1 MEEQSIPCT
10 PRTAQACKKIPVT
23 VITSVKHSKHSNGRK
38 MINEYVKERK
48 INQGSYGRVVLYRNS
63 NDGIP
68 YAIKVV
74 CKSRL
79 RKLRI
84 TQSETA
90 MTDVLRE
97 VRTRVSLMYFFVF
110 MYAQTQGLP
119 FLLIMLLC
127 CFILSFFLVI
137 RLFRVPSTVIPHL
150 AATFLKQAK
159 SSMSCNNSDIYIQ
172 FSSAVPLDSQEHVL
186 DLLHKDFL

>member
-1 MEEQSIPCT
+1 
-10 PRTAQACKKIPVT
+10 
-23 VITSVKHSKHSNGRK
+23 
-38 MINEYVKERK
+38 
-48 INQGSYGRVVLYRNS
+48 
-63 NDGIP
+63 
-68 YAIKVV
+68 
-74 CKSRL
+74 
-79 RKLRI
+79 
-84 TQSETA
+84 

-127 CFILSFFLVI
+127 CFIFSFFLV
-137 RLFRVPSTVIPHL
+137 RFFRVPSTTVIPHL

-186 DLLHKDFL
+186 NLLHKDSL

>member
-1 MEEQSIPCT
+1 
-10 PRTAQACKKIPVT
+10 
-23 VITSVKHSKHSNGRK
+23 
-38 MINEYVKERK
+38 
-48 INQGSYGRVVLYRNS
+48 
-63 NDGIP
+63 
-68 YAIKVV
+68 
-74 CKSRL
+74 
-79 RKLRI
+79 LRI

-127 CFILSFFLVI
+127 CFIFSFFLV
-137 RLFRVPSTVIPHL
+137 RFFRVPSTTVIPHL

-186 DLLHKDFL
+186 NLLHKDSF